1 MARLLAIGLGGFV
14 GALCRYGLAGLVQTA
29 AGPRFPAGT
38 LVVNVLGCFAIG
50 ALAALVEG
58 RLALSPEW
66 RLFLLVGL
74 LGSFT
79 TFSTF
84 GYETLELLRAGSFPA
99 AALNLGAHVVLG
111 LGAVALGR
119 AAVLSLP

>member
-1 MARLLAIGLGGFV
+1 MMRLLAIGLGGFV
-14 GALCRYGLAGLVQTA
+14 GALCRYGLAGLVQSA

-50 ALAALVEG
+50 ALTALVES
-58 RLALSPEW
+58 RLALSGEW

-84 GYETLELLRAGSFPA
+84 GYETLELLRTGSFPA
-99 AALNLGAHVVLG
+99 AAVNCLAHIVLG
-111 LGAVALGR
+111 LVAVGLGR
-119 AAVLSLP
+119 AAVLVLP